1 MINKEGILKA
11 LAEKHR
17 ILVCEDDP
25 ILTIFM
31 TNELILEN
39 YAENMVSVVKRLG
52 DELIGSVRTMQEQER
67 EWSRQEY
74 DNIAKFHRQ
83 IIIDAQI
90 QFERSLDQTIN
101 MIRGWYL
108 EMAEMKTSA
117 WTAAGA
123 ALAVMVVLAGTL
135 VAIFLSH

>member
-1 MINKEGILKA
+1 MINKDGILKA

-17 ILVCEDDP
+17 ILVCENDP

-52 DELIGSVRTMQEQER
+52 EELIGSVRTMQEQER
-67 EWSRQEY
+67 EWARQEY